1 MQGIRNSYRD
11 VCNKMGSRM
20 EKDLL
25 LRFSEYECVMLAPIV
40 PHFSDNIWR
49 NLLKKTSSIWKNSW
63 PVVPVVDAVLSRSND
78 FMKKNVKNLRD
89 TVTKKPKKVPANWH
103 RPNKVY
109 VYVNRSSEYD
119 CIDIVLVSI
128 ILGNNLLY
136 VFFKMLMMLKLRL
149 YLLM

>member
-49 NLLKKTSSIWKNSW
+49 NLLNKTSSIWKKSW
-63 PVVPVVDAVLSRSND
+63 PVVPAVDAVLSRSND

-109 VYVNRSSEYD
+109 VYVNRLREYD
-119 CIDIVLVSI
+119 HIDIVLVNI

-136 VFFKMLMMLKLRL
+136 VFFKKLMMLKLRL

>member
-63 PVVPVVDAVLSRSND
+63 PVVPAVDAVSTCTGSSGNGASQHHILISDQNESGGKCTD
-78 FMKKNVKNLRD
+78 S
-89 TVTKKPKKVPANWH
+89 PACN
-103 RPNKVY
+103 
-109 VYVNRSSEYD
+109 
-119 CIDIVLVSI
+119 C
-128 ILGNNLLY
+128 G
-136 VFFKMLMMLKLRL
+136 
-149 YLLM
+149 